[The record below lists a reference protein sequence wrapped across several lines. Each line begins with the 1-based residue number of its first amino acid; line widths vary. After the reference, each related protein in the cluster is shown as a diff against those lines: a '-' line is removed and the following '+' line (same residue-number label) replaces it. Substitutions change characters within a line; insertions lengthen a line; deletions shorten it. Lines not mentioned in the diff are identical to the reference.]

1 MAQSD
6 TYLMKHIQEGDRR
19 ALAQAITLIESIRD
33 DHRERAENLIE
44 ELLPYTGKSMR
55 IAVSGVPGVGKSTFI
70 EAFGKHVISL
80 GKKVAVLAVDPS
92 SKISGGS
99 ILGDKTRMDGL
110 SQQSEAFIRPTPT
123 SGVQGGVARRTRE
136 SILVCEAAGYDV
148 VMVETVGVGQSETAV
163 SEMVDM
169 FFLMLLPGSGDELQG
184 IKRGIVELA
193 DLIIVNKADGD
204 LVNAAKSVASD
215 YSSALRLLQ
224 SSPTQWTTQVITCSS
239 TEEKGISDIWEI
251 VLQFRNSLTEDDLF
265 DKRRMQQALSWMR
278 RELDDL
284 LFNDFYSSEAVNSVI
299 IEMED
304 KVKSGLKSPAQAAR
318 ELLSVFKKDL

>member
-1 MAQSD
+1 M
-6 TYLMKHIQEGDRR
+6 
-19 ALAQAITLIESIRD
+19 
-33 DHRERAENLIE
+33 
-44 ELLPYTGKSMR
+44 
-55 IAVSGVPGVGKSTFI
+55 
-70 EAFGKHVISL
+70 
-80 GKKVAVLAVDPS
+80 
-92 SKISGGS
+92 
-99 ILGDKTRMDGL
+99 
-110 SQQSEAFIRPTPT
+110 
-123 SGVQGGVARRTRE
+123 ARRTRE

-215 YSSALRLLQ
+215 YSRALRLLQ

-304 KVKSGLKSPAQAAR
+304 KVKSGLKSPALAAR

>member
-1 MAQSD
+1 MTQSD
-6 TYLMKHIQEGDRR
+6 TNLIKLIREGDRR
-19 ALAQAITLIESIRD
+19 ALAQAITLIESVRD
-33 DHRERAENLIE
+33 DHREQAENLIE
-44 ELLPYTGKSMR
+44 GLLPFTGKSMR

-70 EAFGKHVISL
+70 EAFGKHIISL

-123 SGVQGGVARRTRE
+123 SGEQGGVARRTRE

-148 VMVETVGVGQSETAV
+148 VMVETVGVGQSETVV

-204 LVNAAKSVASD
+204 LVSAAKSVASD
-215 YSSALRLLQ
+215 YSSAVRLLQ
-224 SSPTQWTTQVITCSS
+224 SSHAQWVTPVVTCSS
-239 TEEKGISDIWEI
+239 IEEKGINDIWDI
-251 VLQFRNSLTEDDLF
+251 VIQFRNSLSEDNLF
-265 DKRRMQQALSWMR
+265 DKRRIQQALSSMR

-284 LFNDFYSSEAVNSVI
+284 IFHDFHSSEAVKSVI
-299 IEMED
+299 TVMEG
-304 KVKSGLKSPAQAAR
+304 KVESGLKSPAQAAR
-318 ELLSVFKKDL
+318 ELLSVFKRES